1 MKYNESNIKEIL
13 SLISFISTP
22 ELLNLLNASNK
33 KDSDS
38 VHSFAPKFLILKAI
52 SKLNVLNNSLSFFD
66 LRDYLAEN
74 DLKEY
79 FTSREVE
86 DNLVG
91 YMKTMESEGL
101 LSQMQLTNL
110 SKEILNKKKEIEHLF
125 SNYIDVVN

>member
-1 MKYNESNIKEIL
+1 MKYNEPNIKEIL

-22 ELLNLLNASNK
+22 ELLSLLNSSNK

-52 SKLNVLNNSLSFFD
+52 SKLNVLNDNLSFFD